1 MLVPQKA
8 LSISLPM
15 QSNISRIIME
25 KKEKDLIELA
35 FVRHRKLIFNYIASR
50 IEKREDTEDLV
61 QDVFMRLLISHTM
74 LREDSLLSYVLCIT
88 HNIIVDYQRRRQVR
102 NRVEE
107 TILSQY
113 DSEPTTEFESDLF
126 ASELERQ
133 EMSILSTMR
142 PLRQK
147 IYKMNRVEDL
157 SIKEIALELNLEKRQ
172 VERQLYESRR
182 IIREQLKICI

>member
-1 MLVPQKA
+1 
-8 LSISLPM
+8 M
-15 QSNISRIIME
+15 QSNISKTIME

-126 ASELERQ
+126 ADELERH
-133 EMSILSTMR
+133 EMAILSTMR

-147 IYKMNRVEDL
+147 VYKLNRVEDL

-182 IIREQLKICI
+182 VIREQLKNCI